1 MQADCI
7 LGHPAVNA
15 ADRKVLAR
23 GRMGV
28 YAGRMTQ
35 NPYVLDAQIGYVLRR
50 VTQRHLALFS
60 DAIPEVTT
68 TQFAVLARLAE
79 LGPQSQNALG
89 RETALDAATIKG
101 VVDRL
106 ARQGLV
112 STFPDP
118 DDRRRLTVDLSDTG
132 RALFLRLVP
141 TALDISARTLGP
153 LSQAEQRQLLDLLA
167 RLA

>member
-1 MQADCI
+1 MFDQDV
-7 LGHPAVNA
+7 LGHGQVPGQRKLLVDDRNA
-15 ADRKVLAR
+15 LLDGIARRVDPSRLSVEKDLAALMVIGSGKDLHQRRLAR
-23 GRMGV
+23 
-28 YAGRMTQ
+28 
-35 NPYVLDAQIGYVLRR
+35 
-50 VTQRHLALFS
+50 
-60 DAIPEVTT
+60 
-68 TQFAVLARLAE
+68 AVLARLAE

-118 DDRRRLTVDLSDTG
+118 DDRRRLTVDLSEEG
-132 RALFLRLVP
+132 RAVFLRLVP
-141 TALDISARTLGP
+141 TALEVSARTLGP
-153 LSQAEQRQLLDLLA
+153 LSELEQRQLLDLLM